1 MSDAKGEAKTK
12 GSNLAPHWLAM
23 QRCPR
28 CGAKTRKG
36 TPCRAAAM
44 KNGRCRMHGGKST
57 GPRTGSMQGNQ
68 NRFKHGLYSG
78 EATAFRRQLARLR
91 RSSHELAEKVIE
103 EAS

>member
-12 GSNLAPHWLAM
+12 GSNPVHRWLAM

-57 GPRTGSMQGNQ
+57 GPRPGSLRGNQ
-68 NRFKHGLYSG
+68 HNFEHGLYSA
-78 EATAFRRQLARLR
+78 ETEAFRRQVSALR
-91 RSSHELAEKVIE
+91 RSSHKLAAEVTD
-103 EAS
+103 